1 MVPPEVVVGTTVVED
16 RVVETNIM
24 GLKMAGAVG
33 EAAGEIVEEVVAEV
47 VVVIVEEVVVAA
59 VVVIVEEVVVAA
71 VVEAKADN
79 PLPGSSRSLQ
89 RYTRVFF
96 RDLGQLFWG

>member
-59 VVVIVEEVVVAA
+59 VV
-71 VVEAKADN
+71 EAKADN